1 MNSDEAAGRIAE
13 LINGMPIIDTHE
25 HIIPQQD
32 ILEKDVDLFEL
43 MGNGV
48 TEYGE
53 YIVLDLIS
61 SGMSLPNWNENI
73 SPADRWKHIER
84 YITQIRNTSIYRSF
98 VVALQ
103 HLCDLPYTEIT
114 SATWP
119 DFSACL
125 KKANRRPDW
134 YKYVLKEK
142 GHIEVAF
149 LDNWWNIAD
158 FDVDQELFRPVL
170 RINSFLKYEQRGML
184 IVTDENDPKNIAK
197 KMNHKLTDFYSYL
210 SLIDLVFQRA
220 VDSDVACIK
229 SSTAYDRT
237 LYCGETPLDKAAQI
251 YETQGAI
258 PIEEKKQ
265 FGDFITHYCIK
276 KAIEYDFPI
285 QIHTGMQATWKS
297 LLEDSNPLQLQ
308 NLFAQ
313 YREAKFILLHG
324 GFPFTNEAGALV
336 KTFPNV
342 YLDFSW
348 LPLLSK
354 QAAKNALSQ
363 WLDLIPANKLV
374 WGGDCG
380 RVETAYGALIFAKE
394 VVVEALAE
402 KVHDGTFG
410 MDIACHI
417 ARGIFNQNASSLFFR
432 SPEEIDQ

>member
-1 MNSDEAAGRIAE
+1 MDSDEAAGRIAE
-13 LINGMPIIDTHE
+13 FIKGIPIIDTHE
-25 HIIPQQD
+25 HIIPQQA

-61 SGMSLPNWNENI
+61 SGMPLPKWNEKI
-73 SPADRWKHIER
+73 SPTDRWKHIER
-84 YITQIRNTSIYRSF
+84 YITRIHNTSVYRSF

-103 HLCDLPYTEIT
+103 DLCDLPYTEIT

-125 KKANRRPDW
+125 KKANRRQDW
-134 YKYVLKEK
+134 YNYVLKEK
-142 GHIEVAF
+142 GNIEVAF
-149 LDNWWNIAD
+149 LDNWWNVTD
-158 FDVDQELFRPVL
+158 FDVDRELFRPVL

-229 SSTAYDRT
+229 SSTAYDRS
-237 LYCGETPLDKAAQI
+237 LCFVETPLDKAAQI
-251 YETQGAI
+251 YETDRNIGV
-258 PIEEKKQ
+258 EEKKQ

-276 KAIEYDFPI
+276 KAIEYDLPI
-285 QIHTGMQATWKS
+285 QIHTGMQATCKS
-297 LLEDSNPLQLQ
+297 LLKDSNPLKLQ
-308 NLFAQ
+308 NLFPQ

-324 GFPFTNEAGALV
+324 GFPFTNEAGVLA

-354 QAAKNALSQ
+354 QAAKNTLSE
-363 WLDLIPANKLV
+363 WLDLIPASKLV

-380 RVETAYGALIFAKE
+380 RVETAYGSLIFAKE
-394 VVVEALAE
+394 VVVEVLAE
-402 KVHDGTFG
+402 KVYEGTFG
-410 MDIACHI
+410 MDVACHI
-417 ARGIFNQNASSLFFR
+417 AGSIFNGNASSLFSDHR
-432 SPEEIDQ
+432 EK